1 MYGGSSAE
9 GSMIS
14 RQNSRTSADFDDFRG
29 QIFTCVAVYKV
40 CYYLSVTV
48 IDFNLREAHCNNNII
63 IIIIIIIIIMI
74 MIMIMTIIKLPLKT

>member
-1 MYGGSSAE
+1 MYGGSSGE

-40 CYYLSVTV
+40 CYYLKCYCDRLQLERST
-48 IDFNLREAHCNNNII
+48 LQ
-63 IIIIIIIIIMI
+63 
-74 MIMIMTIIKLPLKT
+74 

>member
-48 IDFNLREAHCNNNII
+48 IDFNLKEAHCNNNII
-63 IIIIIIIIIMI
+63 IIIIIMMI